1 MLGYRCSELGGG
13 EETDRI
19 MTKRN
24 HLPVIVVV
32 ITLGTG
38 ILIGSLISHGVRAA
52 KPIGRATDAPLIDP
66 PSPVTLSNSFARV
79 ADTVEPSV
87 VNIKT
92 ETDVEVT
99 RHHPGKGDDSLDGLF
114 DHFFHFGAPSGSVPE
129 TSLGSGVV
137 LDPTGYILTNYHVIM
152 RDGEDRPADRMR
164 VYLKGDDETSKG
176 HRARI
181 IGFDKWTDLA
191 VIKIDTSKPLTSAVL
206 GDSEGA
212 RVGDWVLAIGS
223 PFGLSSTVTAGII
236 SAKGRGIEPGR
247 DGEFKRFIQ
256 TDAAINPG
264 NSGGPLVNLGGQVI
278 GINTAIAT
286 NRDAYDGVGFA
297 IPSNNVREV
306 YNDIISTGRVRRGAI
321 GITFTNGRD
330 DAVLQALGT
339 DHGVVVESVADGSPA
354 EKAGLRLGD
363 VITTVESKR
372 ISSGDDLLTIVSDTA
387 PGSHLKVG
395 YLRDTKSLST
405 EIVVGDWNKIVGED
419 EKPADKPVSA
429 DASDQTAGPLGL
441 SVKNLTPD
449 QARTIARDLRLP
461 GPEGVVIADVKGGS
475 FGDDLGLGRF
485 DVVLSINRQPILS
498 VDDFHRAASALK
510 PGQNALFL
518 VARESDGGGFTTV
531 FLADRLP

>member
-1 MLGYRCSELGGG
+1 M
-13 EETDRI
+13 

-24 HLPVIVVV
+24 YVPALVIAV
-32 ITLGTG
+32 TLGMG
-38 ILIGSLISHGVRAA
+38 ILIGSFISHGVRAA
-52 KPIGRATDAPLIDP
+52 KPAGRATDARLIDP
-66 PSPVTLSNSFARV
+66 PSPVTLSSSFARV
-79 ADTVEPSV
+79 ADLVESSV

-92 ETDVEVT
+92 ETDVQIS
-99 RHHPGKGDDSLDGLF
+99 RHHPDKPDDSLDGLF
-114 DHFFHFGAPSGSVPE
+114 DHFFHFGAPSGSIPE

-137 LDPTGYILTNYHVIM
+137 LDPAGYILTNYHVIM

-164 VYLKGDDETSKG
+164 VYLKDDDETSKG

-181 IGFDKWTDLA
+181 VGFDKWTDLA
-191 VIKIDTSKPLTSAVL
+191 VIKIDTSKPLAVATL
-206 GDSEGA
+206 GDSDTA

-306 YNDIISTGRVRRGAI
+306 YNDIVSTGQVRRGAI
-321 GITFTNGRD
+321 GVTFTNGHD
-330 DAVLQALGT
+330 EAVLEALGT

-363 VITTVESKR
+363 VILSIGSKR
-372 ISSGDDLLTIVSDTA
+372 ISSGDDLLTMISESS
-387 PGSHLKVG
+387 PGTHLKVG
-395 YLRDTKSLST
+395 YLRDGKSLST
-405 EIVVGDWNKIVGED
+405 DIVVGDWNKIVGEVERPED
-419 EKPADKPVSA
+419 KPASTN
-429 DASDQTAGPLGL
+429 ASDKTQGPLGL
-441 SVKNLTPD
+441 SVKDLTPD
-449 QARTIARDLRLP
+449 QARTIARDLRLS
-461 GPEGVVIADVKGGS
+461 GPEGVVVADVKGGS
-475 FGDDLGLGRF
+475 FADDLGLGRF
-485 DVVLSINRQPILS
+485 DVILSINRQPILS
-498 VDDFHRAASALK
+498 VEDFRRAVSALR

-518 VARESDGGGFTTV
+518 VAREDDGGGFTTV

>member
-1 MLGYRCSELGGG
+1 M
-13 EETDRI
+13 
-19 MTKRN
+19 MTKRSY
-24 HLPVIVVV
+24 LPAIAIVV
-32 ITLGTG
+32 TLGIG
-38 ILIGSLISHGVRAA
+38 ILIGSLMSHGVRAA
-52 KPIGRATDAPLIDP
+52 KPAARATDARLIDP
-66 PSPVTLSNSFARV
+66 PSPMALSNSFARV
-79 ADTVEPSV
+79 ADSIETSV

-114 DHFFHFGAPSGSVPE
+114 DHFFHFGAPTGSVPE

-137 LDPTGYILTNYHVIM
+137 LDPAGYILTNYHVIM

-164 VYLKGDDETSKG
+164 VYLKDDDETSKG

-191 VIKIDTSKPLTSAVL
+191 VIKIDTSKPLTVAAL
-206 GDSEGA
+206 GDSDKA

-223 PFGLSSTVTAGII
+223 PFGLNSTVTAGII

-306 YNDIISTGRVRRGAI
+306 YNEIISSGRVQRGAI
-321 GITFTNGRD
+321 GVTFTNGHD
-330 DAVLQALGT
+330 EAVLQALGT

-363 VITTVESKR
+363 VITSISAKP
-372 ISSGDDLLTIVSDTA
+372 ISSGDDLLSIISATS
-387 PGSHLKVG
+387 PGNQLKVG
-395 YLRDTKSLST
+395 YLRDGKSSST

-419 EKPADKPVSA
+419 EKPVEKPVSA
-429 DASDQTAGPLGL
+429 DGSNKGASNNDGGPLGL

-449 QARTIARDLRLP
+449 QARTIARDLRLS

-475 FGDDLGLGRF
+475 FADDLGLGRF
-485 DVVLSINRQPILS
+485 DVILSINRQPILS
-498 VDDFHRAASALK
+498 VDDFHRTASALK
-510 PGQNALFL
+510 SGQNALFL